1 MTHHTLLLSW
11 FTFALVVAVFGTPA
25 HPAPAP
31 APPAPLPPPPPP
43 NPCQWRE
50 PLKGPGGGPLQ
61 CSLSEATSCP
71 RDYKCISPPDAPQ
84 PACCLAQDPDCKDT
98 YPEPC
103 FTKLMYAGEGT
114 IAAKC
119 AMVASSLNI
128 FPEDADYIDKSSDK
142 VGRFCRKTC
151 ALCGEPAPKTSSE
164 TYKEMSDSDPYWQ
177 AYTTKY
183 GKDYSYNGTEG
194 ILRQKIYANN
204 SVEVVQHNQQY
215 EKGYCKW
222 KMDTNRFAIWTQD
235 ERKHLLGLK
244 FPSQALNTEQQA
256 NSGLLGRRRKRAAEQ
271 TPTAQNWTSYMG
283 PVRDQGTCGG
293 CWAFAMTAVVQAYR
307 KMQQNATDQLSVQ
320 QFLECDK
327 AISPTYGV
335 ANDGCDG
342 GYFQIAAEYLKKQGQ
357 TTELLYPFIGQ
368 TIAVCQSTLSLVSPK
383 ISSFDM
389 GYVTPS
395 ATKTTAQL
403 EIDMVA
409 RLSKQPVA
417 VGIAVSDDFFLYESG
432 VYDAACGD
440 TINHAVVLVGYT
452 DEYWIIQ
459 NSWGPD
465 WGENGYMRIKRGD
478 DRCLMTHY
486 WATPTAL
493 EGTSTATTTTT
504 SATTPSSATTTVSAA
519 TTSSATTTKTA
530 TSSTTEAPVD
540 VTTKKPTKTKSD
552 E

>member
-1 MTHHTLLLSW
+1 MTHHMLLLSW
-11 FTFALVVAVFGTPA
+11 FTFALVVAVSGTPP
-25 HPAPAP
+25 HPA
-31 APPAPLPPPPPP
+31 PAPLPPPPPP
-43 NPCQWRE
+43 NPCQWGE
-50 PLKGPGGGPLQ
+50 PLKDPIGRPVQ
-61 CSLSEATSCP
+61 CSLAEATSCP
-71 RDYKCISPPDAPQ
+71 RDFKCISPPDAPH
-84 PACCLAQDPDCKDT
+84 PACCLAQDPNCKDT

-114 IAAKC
+114 IATKC

-128 FPEDADYIDKSSDK
+128 FPEDADYVDKSSDK

-151 ALCGEPAPKTSSE
+151 ALCGEPVPKTSVE
-164 TYKEMSDSDPYWQ
+164 TYKEMSDSDPNWQ

-183 GKDYSYNGTEG
+183 GNDYSNNGTEG

-244 FPSQALNTEQQA
+244 FPSQALNTEQQV
-256 NSGLLGRRRKRAAEQ
+256 NSGLLGRRRRKRAAEQ

-283 PVRDQGTCGG
+283 PVRNQGTCGG

-307 KMQQNATDQLSVQ
+307 KMQQNVTDQLSVQ

-368 TIAVCQSTLSLVSPK
+368 ATAVCQSTLSLVSPK
-383 ISSFDM
+383 ITSFDM

-417 VGIAVSDDFFLYESG
+417 VGIAVSDDFFLYESARRRSLPD
-432 VYDAACGD
+432 DALLGNTD
-440 TINHAVVLVGYT
+440 SVG
-452 DEYWIIQ
+452 
-459 NSWGPD
+459 
-465 WGENGYMRIKRGD
+465 GYVNNYNDNCERDNPIVCHNNCKRGHHVLCD
-478 DRCLMTHY
+478 DNQNCNKQYDRGAGRCHH
-486 WATPTAL
+486 
-493 EGTSTATTTTT
+493 
-504 SATTPSSATTTVSAA
+504 
-519 TTSSATTTKTA
+519 K
-530 TSSTTEAPVD
+530 EAHED
-540 VTTKKPTKTKSD
+540 
-552 E
+552 